1 VYNFVAQQWKE
12 VTTLL
17 YAVICI
23 PLNSFFRPIEGSKNI
38 IYVQTWVPSHGR
50 QNGKKLQN
58 SVLDG
63 FITLAGGSRP
73 SCCGARIHSVLT
85 VICSLM
91 GYFQG
96 LNKCYEDL
104 MHSIFTAGE
113 VAF

>member
-1 VYNFVAQQWKE
+1 MCKLGS
-12 VTTLL
+12 LL
-17 YAVICI
+17 MEGKMGR
-23 PLNSFFRPIEGSKNI
+23 SFKI
-38 IYVQTWVPSHGR
+38 V
-50 QNGKKLQN
+50 